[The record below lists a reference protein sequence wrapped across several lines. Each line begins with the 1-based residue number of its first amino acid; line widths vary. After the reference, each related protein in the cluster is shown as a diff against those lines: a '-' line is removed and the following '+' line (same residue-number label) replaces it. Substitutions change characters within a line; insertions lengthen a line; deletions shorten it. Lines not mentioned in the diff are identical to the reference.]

1 MTTTTHAP
9 VPPVPA
15 PRAATSTDASRR
27 AASNRLRRPFY
38 WMVLP
43 TVALFALFH
52 TLPVL
57 VGVFFSFTDYAG
69 YGAWEFVGA
78 RNDVNLFRDDRVL
91 GAYGF
96 SFGFALVATVLTN
109 VISLAIALALN
120 SRIVARNTFR
130 GIFFMPY
137 VLAILV
143 VGYVFQYLFANSLPK
158 LLPNVPVIGEN
169 ILSSP
174 DWAWVAIVIL
184 AVWQASAFAII
195 IYLAGLQTIPPEI
208 YEAASLDGASP
219 WRQFTRITFPL
230 ISAFFTINMVL
241 SLKNFLQVFD
251 HVVAL
256 TNGGPGTSTES
267 ITLLIYRGGFTG
279 GEFAFQTANAVVFVI
294 VITVVSLLQLR
305 FLQRREADF

>member
-9 VPPVPA
+9 VPP
-15 PRAATSTDASRR
+15 AAVATPASRR
-27 AASNRLRRPFY
+27 SARSRLRRPYY

-43 TVALFALFH
+43 AVVLFALFH
-52 TLPVL
+52 TVPVL

-69 YGAWEFVGA
+69 YGAWDFVGA
-78 RNDVNLFRDDRVL
+78 RNYVNLVRDDRVL
-91 GAYGF
+91 GSYGF
-96 SFGFALVATVLTN
+96 SFGFAIVATVLTN

-143 VGYVFQYLFANSLPK
+143 VGYVFQYLFSNSLPK
-158 LLPNVPVIGEN
+158 LLPNVPIIGEN
-169 ILSSP
+169 ILSNP
-174 DWAWVAIVIL
+174 DWAWVAIVVL

-195 IYLAGLQTIPPEI
+195 IYLAGLQTIPPEL

-256 TNGGPGTSTES
+256 TDGGPGTSTES

-279 GEFAFQTANAVVFVI
+279 GEFAYQTANAVIFVI